1 VVIVHSRSFPV
12 RQIARAAVC
21 LFFLILLSGCVSGP
35 AKALRDSPAV
45 QTELLDRLEEGD
57 IVLTFSGGLPGW
69 LFSTGGGR
77 SFPEVP
83 YSHAEVT
90 FKEGS
95 EWMIGGVSSGG
106 VHPRSLKK
114 TLGSFADLSV
124 YRLQAPA
131 SDRKKIADVAGRWCY
146 DPAIVRAGFDYEMH
160 DIPGRRDKFYCAGF
174 VNEMVRE
181 AGQPAPFFAEADPRE
196 AGAAG
201 KHFSKVFRRNVA
213 TIVLPQSIEQNTNY
227 VKILTWY
234 NPFAC
239 EDRKW
244 LDAGI
249 ARNFFSFYDEGWRLK
264 PRPVSWPASWILK
277 RAFKTPDAM
286 TALTYSKPAENFSA
300 DVKSMWSRLQR
311 RGRVE
316 GLTPAEKDALLTKVC
331 LRYRETYFEKCD
343 QMPGN

>member
-1 VVIVHSRSFPV
+1 MVVVLCHSFSV
-12 RQIARAAVC
+12 RQIARAATC

-35 AKALRDSPAV
+35 DKALQTSHSV

-57 IVLTFSGGLPGW
+57 IVLTFSGGLTGW

-90 FKEGS
+90 FKERS

-106 VHPRSLKK
+106 VHQRSLKK
-114 TLGSFADLSV
+114 TLRSFADLSV
-124 YRLQAPA
+124 YRLRAPA
-131 SDRKKIADVAGRWCY
+131 SDRKKIADVASRWCH

-160 DIPGRRDKFYCAGF
+160 DVPGRRDKFYCAGF

-181 AGQPAPFFAEADPRE
+181 AGRPAPFFAEADPRT

-201 KHFSKVFRRNVA
+201 EHFSKVFRRNVA

-234 NPFAC
+234 NPFASG
-239 EDRKW
+239 DRKW

-249 ARNFFSFYDEGWRLK
+249 ARNFFSFYDEGWRLMPK
-264 PRPVSWPASWILK
+264 PVSWPASWILK

-286 TALTYSKPAENFSA
+286 TALAYSKSAEGFSS
-300 DVKSMWSRLQR
+300 DVTSMWNRLQC
-311 RGRVE
+311 RGQLK
-316 GLTPAEKDALLTKVC
+316 GLTPEEKDALLTKVC
-331 LRYRETYFEKCD
+331 LKYRETYFEKCD
-343 QMPGN
+343 QIPGN